1 VCLNR
6 AGTCQAHA
14 GQVRKS
20 GEPYVEHPLAVAII
34 LAHLRMDVDSLCAGL
49 LHDTVIARTNPKK
62 KNTPL
67 VEPPYSQ
74 VLGQFRVSGRRCGVS
89 VELARDALSRTNPR
103 RPKTGI

>member
-49 LHDTVIARTNPKK
+49 LHDTVIARTNFKK
-62 KNTPL
+62 EEHTASRATVFASMGWVNNEDRASL
-67 VEPPYSQ
+67 EY
-74 VLGQFRVSGRRCGVS
+74 RGV
-89 VELARDALSRTNPR
+89 VAGSR
-103 RPKTGI
+103 